1 MRFVVVLIAVVVA
14 ALAVT
19 ELTMQP
25 SAEDRG
31 ALLVIFGSIAAATG
45 LASWL
50 LPRMTVRFRTLRHTV
65 LLVSMAAVAVVAVAV
80 AVSAQLMFL
89 SSHDLRLVVVAVGL
103 GVVLGALLAA
113 TISRPL
119 SEDLE
124 RLAHTARRVGKGDL
138 SARTALDRPD
148 EVGTVSAAMDGMIDS
163 LRAAQVERIQVE
175 AARRAFLAAVGH
187 DLRTPLTS
195 MQAAIEAIQ
204 DGVAEEPERYLRSM
218 LTDLD
223 LLSGLVE
230 DLFLLAQIEAGKLEL
245 RTESVDLADL
255 ADEAVEAMSPVARRR
270 GVEIDIEADH
280 HIMVLA
286 GQRELGRVIRNL
298 LDNAIR
304 HAPDESHVRVEVGNG
319 GPDATVRIVDQGPGF
334 PDDFDVFESF
344 AKGDTARTRVH
355 GGAGLGMAIAK
366 GLVEAHGGSIA
377 IEPGPGG
384 RVAFRL
390 PVNQPDVPGDTALS
404 LAKPRGALNSKDLGK
419 GG

>member
-1 MRFVVVLIAVVVA
+1 MRIIIVLVAVVVA

-25 SAEDRG
+25 SAADRT

-50 LPRMTVRFRTLRHTV
+50 LPRATNRFRTLRHTV

-119 SEDLE
+119 AADLE
-124 RLAHTARRVGKGDL
+124 QLAGTARKVGQGDL
-138 SARTALDRPD
+138 SARAGLDRPD
-148 EVGTVSAAMDGMIDS
+148 EVGTVAVAMDGMIEA
-163 LRAAQVERIQVE
+163 LRAAERERDQVED
-175 AARRAFLAAVGH
+175 ARRAFLAAIGH

-195 MQAAIEAIQ
+195 LKATIEALQ

-218 LTDLD
+218 LADLD

-230 DLFLLAQIEAGKLEL
+230 DLFLLAQIEAGKLDLHAEP
-245 RTESVDLADL
+245 VDLSDL
-255 ADEAVEAMSPVARRR
+255 ADEAVEAMTPIARQR
-270 GVEIDIEADH
+270 GVEIEIMTDH
-280 HIMVLA
+280 HITVL
-286 GQRELGRVIRNL
+286 GSERELGRVIRNL

-304 HAPDESHVRVEVGNG
+304 YAPPSSRVQVEVGNG
-319 GPDATVRIVDQGPGF
+319 PQEATVRIVDEGPGF
-334 PDDFDVFESF
+334 PDNVDVFESF
-344 AKGDTARTRVH
+344 AKGDAARTRTH

-390 PVNQPDVPGDTALS
+390 PAIP
-404 LAKPRGALNSKDLGK
+404 
-419 GG
+419 

>member
-1 MRFVVVLIAVVVA
+1 MRFVIVLIAVVVA

-25 SAEDRG
+25 SAADRA

-50 LPRMTVRFRTLRHTV
+50 LPRVTSRFRTLRHTV

-119 SEDLE
+119 SADLE
-124 RLAHTARRVGKGDL
+124 RLAGTARRIGKGDL
-138 SARTALDRPD
+138 SARAGLERPD
-148 EVGTVSAAMDGMIDS
+148 EVGTVAVAMDGMIDA
-163 LRAAQVERIQVE
+163 LRAAEDERDQTE
-175 AARRAFLAAVGH
+175 AARRTFLAAIGH

-195 MQAAIEAIQ
+195 MKATIEALQ
-204 DGVAEEPERYLRSM
+204 DGVAEEPERYVRSM
-218 LTDLD
+218 LADLD
-223 LLSGLVE
+223 HLSGLVE

-245 RTESVDLADL
+245 HAEPVDLADL
-255 ADEAVEAMSPVARRR
+255 ADEAVEAMTPVARRR
-270 GVEIDIEADH
+270 GVDIEIKADRH
-280 HIMVLA
+280 LTVLA
-286 GQRELGRVIRNL
+286 GERELGRVIRNL

-304 HAPDESHVRVEVGNG
+304 YAPASSRVQVEVGS
-319 GPDATVRIVDQGPGF
+319 GPQEAIVRIVDQGQGF
-334 PDDFDVFESF
+334 PEHIDVFDSF
-344 AKGDTARTRVH
+344 AKGDPARTRTH

-390 PVNQPDVPGDTALS
+390 PVVP
-404 LAKPRGALNSKDLGK
+404 
-419 GG
+419 

>member
-1 MRFVVVLIAVVVA
+1 MRFVLVLVAVVVA
-14 ALAVT
+14 ALAVI

-25 SAEDRG
+25 SAADRA
-31 ALLVIFGSIAAATG
+31 ALLVIFGSIAGATG

-50 LPRMTVRFRTLRHTV
+50 LPRMTIRFRTLRHTV

-119 SEDLE
+119 AADLE
-124 RLAHTARRVGKGDL
+124 QLAGTARRVGRGDL
-138 SARTALDRPD
+138 SALAGLDRPD
-148 EVGTVSAAMDGMIDS
+148 EVGTVAVAMDGMIEA
-163 LRAAQVERIQVE
+163 LRGADAERDQIE

-195 MQAAIEAIQ
+195 MKATIEALQ

-218 LTDLD
+218 LADLD
-223 LLSGLVE
+223 LLSGLVD

-245 RTESVDLADL
+245 HSEPVDLSDL
-255 ADEAVEAMSPVARRR
+255 ADEAVEAMTPVARRR
-270 GVEIDIEADH
+270 GVEIDIMTDQ
-280 HIMVLA
+280 HITVLA
-286 GQRELGRVIRNL
+286 SERELGRVIRNL

-304 HAPDESHVRVEVGNG
+304 YTPAASRVRVEVGNG
-319 GPDATVRIVDQGPGF
+319 GPVATVRIVDQGPGF
-334 PDDFDVFESF
+334 PDKVDVFESF
-344 AKGDTARTRVH
+344 TKGDAARTRTH

-390 PVNQPDVPGDTALS
+390 PVIP
-404 LAKPRGALNSKDLGK
+404 
-419 GG
+419 

>member
-1 MRFVVVLIAVVVA
+1 MRFVIVLVAVVVA

-25 SAEDRG
+25 SAADRG
-31 ALLVIFGSIAAATG
+31 ALLVIFGAIAAATG

-50 LPRMTVRFRTLRHTV
+50 LPRATTRFRTLRHTV

-119 SEDLE
+119 AADLE
-124 RLAHTARRVGKGDL
+124 RLANTARKVGQGDL
-138 SARTALDRPD
+138 STHAGLSRPD
-148 EVGTVSAAMDGMIDS
+148 EVGTVALAMDGMINA
-163 LRAAQVERIQVE
+163 LRAADLERTQAE
-175 AARRAFLAAVGH
+175 AARRAFLAAIGH

-195 MQAAIEAIQ
+195 LKATVEALQ

-218 LTDLD
+218 LADLD

-245 RTESVDLADL
+245 HPEPVDLSDL
-255 ADEAVEAMSPVARRR
+255 ADEAVEAMTPVARRR
-270 GVEIDIEADH
+270 GVDIEIMTDQ
-280 HIMVLA
+280 HITVLA
-286 GQRELGRVIRNL
+286 SERELGRVIRNL

-304 HAPDESHVRVEVGNG
+304 YAPSASRVRVEVGNG
-319 GPDATVRIVDQGPGF
+319 GPVATVRVVDEGPGF
-334 PDDFDVFESF
+334 PDNVDVFESF
-344 AKGDTARTRVH
+344 AKGDAARTRTH

-384 RVAFRL
+384 RVAFQL
-390 PVNQPDVPGDTALS
+390 PAIP
-404 LAKPRGALNSKDLGK
+404 
-419 GG
+419 

>member
-1 MRFVVVLIAVVVA
+1 MRFMIVLIAAVVA

-25 SAEDRG
+25 SAADRA
-31 ALLVIFGSIAAATG
+31 ALLVIFGAVAGATG
-45 LASWL
+45 LAGWL
-50 LPRMTVRFRTLRHTV
+50 LPRLTHRFRTLRHTV
-65 LLVSMAAVAVVAVAV
+65 LLVSMAAIAVVAVAV

-119 SEDLE
+119 AEDLE
-124 RLAHTARRVGKGDL
+124 RLAGIARRVGGGDL
-138 SARTALDRPD
+138 SARAGLDRPD
-148 EVGTVSAAMDGMIDS
+148 EVGAVAVAMDGMIDS
-163 LRAAQVERIQVE
+163 LRAAEAERDQVE
-175 AARRAFLAAVGH
+175 AARKAFLAAVGH

-195 MQAAIEAIQ
+195 MQAAIEALQ
-204 DGVAEEPERYLRSM
+204 DGVTEDPERYLRSM
-218 LTDLD
+218 LADLD

-245 RTESVDLADL
+245 RSEPVDLSDL
-255 ADEAVEAMSPVARRR
+255 ADEAVEAMTPVARRR
-270 GVEIDIEADH
+270 GVGIEIKADQ
-280 HIMVLA
+280 HITVLA
-286 GQRELGRVIRNL
+286 GERELGRVIRNL

-304 HAPDESHVRVEVGNG
+304 HAPASSLVQVEVDNG
-319 GPDATVRIVDQGPGF
+319 GHMATVRIVDQGPGF
-334 PDDFDVFESF
+334 PEDVDVFESF
-344 AKGDTARTRVH
+344 IKGDAARTRSH
-355 GGAGLGMAIAK
+355 GGAGLGMSIAK

-390 PVNQPDVPGDTALS
+390 PAIS
-404 LAKPRGALNSKDLGK
+404 
-419 GG
+419 

>member
-1 MRFVVVLIAVVVA
+1 MRFVIVLIAVVVA

-25 SAEDRG
+25 SAADRA
-31 ALLVIFGSIAAATG
+31 ALLVIFGAIAAATG
-45 LASWL
+45 LAGWL
-50 LPRMTVRFRTLRHTV
+50 LPRATTRFRTLRHTV

-119 SEDLE
+119 AADLE
-124 RLAHTARRVGKGDL
+124 QLAGTARKVGQGDL
-138 SARTALDRPD
+138 STHAGLNRPD
-148 EVGTVSAAMDGMIDS
+148 EVGTVALAMDGMIS
-163 LRAAQVERIQVE
+163 ALRAADLERNQAE
-175 AARRAFLAAVGH
+175 AARRAFLAAIGH

-195 MQAAIEAIQ
+195 LKATVEALQ

-245 RTESVDLADL
+245 HPEPVDLSDL
-255 ADEAVEAMSPVARRR
+255 ADEAVEAMTPVARRR
-270 GVEIDIEADH
+270 GVDIEIMTDQ
-280 HIMVLA
+280 HITVLA
-286 GQRELGRVIRNL
+286 SERELGRVIRNL

-304 HAPDESHVRVEVGNG
+304 YAPSASRVRVEVGNG
-319 GPDATVRIVDQGPGF
+319 GPLATVRIVDEGPGF
-334 PDDFDVFESF
+334 PDNVDVFESF
-344 AKGDTARTRVH
+344 AKGDAARTRTH

-384 RVAFRL
+384 RVAFQL
-390 PVNQPDVPGDTALS
+390 PAIP
-404 LAKPRGALNSKDLGK
+404 
-419 GG
+419 

>member
-1 MRFVVVLIAVVVA
+1 MRFILVLIAAVVA

-25 SAEDRG
+25 SAADRT
-31 ALLVIFGSIAAATG
+31 ALLVIFGAIAAATG

-50 LPRMTVRFRTLRHTV
+50 LPRATNRFRTLRHTV

-119 SEDLE
+119 AADLE
-124 RLAHTARRVGKGDL
+124 QLAGTARKVGQGDL
-138 SARTALDRPD
+138 SARAGLDRPD
-148 EVGTVSAAMDGMIDS
+148 EVGTVAVAMDGMIEA
-163 LRAAQVERIQVE
+163 LRAAELERDQVED
-175 AARRAFLAAVGH
+175 ARRAFLAAIGH

-195 MQAAIEAIQ
+195 LKATIEALQ

-218 LTDLD
+218 LADLD

-230 DLFLLAQIEAGKLEL
+230 DLFLLAQIEAGKLDLHAEP
-245 RTESVDLADL
+245 VDLSDL
-255 ADEAVEAMSPVARRR
+255 ADEAVEAMTPIARKR
-270 GVEIDIEADH
+270 GVEIEIMTDH
-280 HIMVLA
+280 HITVL
-286 GQRELGRVIRNL
+286 GSERELGRVIRNL

-304 HAPDESHVRVEVGNG
+304 YAPASSRVQVEVGNG
-319 GPDATVRIVDQGPGF
+319 PQEATVRIVDEGPGF
-334 PDDFDVFESF
+334 PDNVDVFESF
-344 AKGDTARTRVH
+344 AKGDAARTRTH

-390 PVNQPDVPGDTALS
+390 PAIP
-404 LAKPRGALNSKDLGK
+404 
-419 GG
+419 

>member
-1 MRFVVVLIAVVVA
+1 MRFLLVLIAVVVA

-19 ELTMQP
+19 EFTMQP
-25 SAEDRG
+25 SSADRA

-50 LPRMTVRFRTLRHTV
+50 LPGVTARFRTLRHTV

-89 SSHDLRLVVVAVGL
+89 SSHDLRLVVVALGL

-119 SEDLE
+119 AEDLE
-124 RLAHTARRVGKGDL
+124 RLAGTARQVGEGDL
-138 SARTALDRPD
+138 SVRSDLDRPD
-148 EVGTVSAAMDGMIDS
+148 EVGIVAVAMDGMIDS
-163 LRAAQVERIQVE
+163 LRAGRADRDQVEQS
-175 AARRAFLAAVGH
+175 RRAFLAAIGH

-195 MQAAIEAIQ
+195 MQAAVEALQ
-204 DGVAEEPERYLRSM
+204 DGVVEDPDRYLRSM
-218 LTDLD
+218 LSDLD

-230 DLFLLAQIEAGKLEL
+230 DLFLLAQIEAGKPDV
-245 RTESVDLADL
+245 RTEPVDLADL
-255 ADEAVEAMSPVARRR
+255 ADEAVEAMTPVARRR
-270 GVEIDIEADH
+270 GIEIDIDADH
-280 HIMVLA
+280 HITVL
-286 GQRELGRVIRNL
+286 GGERELGRVIRNL

-304 HAPDESHVRVEVGNG
+304 HAPASSHVRVEVGDG
-319 GPDATVRIVDQGPGF
+319 GRDATVRIVDQGPGF
-334 PDDFDVFESF
+334 PEGLDVFESF
-344 AKGDTARTRVH
+344 AKGDAARSRTH

-390 PVNQPDVPGDTALS
+390 PLHNVRLPQSGT
-404 LAKPRGALNSKDLGK
+404 R
-419 GG
+419 

>member
-1 MRFVVVLIAVVVA
+1 MRFIIVLIAVVVA

-25 SAEDRG
+25 SPADRA
-31 ALLVIFGSIAAATG
+31 ALLVIFAAIAAATG
-45 LASWL
+45 LASWV
-50 LPRMTVRFRTLRHTV
+50 LPRLITRFRTLRHTV
-65 LLVSMAAVAVVAVAV
+65 LLVSLAAVAVVAVAV

-119 SEDLE
+119 AEDLG
-124 RLAHTARRVGKGDL
+124 RLARTARQVGKGDL
-138 SARTALDRPD
+138 SAQVVLDRPD
-148 EVGTVSAAMDGMIDS
+148 EVGEVAAAMGGMIAS
-163 LRAAQVERIQVE
+163 LRAARAERQQGE

-195 MQAAIEAIQ
+195 MQATIEALQ

-230 DLFLLAQIEAGKLEL
+230 DLFLLAQIEAGKLDL
-245 RTESVDLADL
+245 RTAPVDLADL
-255 ADEAVEAMSPVARRR
+255 ADEAVEAMTPVARRR
-270 GVEIDIEADH
+270 GVKIDIDAH
-280 HIMVLA
+280 QHIMVLA

-304 HAPDESHVRVEVGNG
+304 HAPDASSVSVEVGNG
-319 GPDATVRIVDQGPGF
+319 GRDAIVRIVDQGPGF
-334 PDDFDVFESF
+334 PDDLDVFESF
-344 AKGDTARTRVH
+344 AKGDAARTRSH
-355 GGAGLGMAIAK
+355 GGAGLGLAIAK

-390 PVNQPDVPGDTALS
+390 PVVS
-404 LAKPRGALNSKDLGK
+404 S
-419 GG
+419 

>member
-1 MRFVVVLIAVVVA
+1 MRFVLVLIAAVVA

-25 SAEDRG
+25 SAEDRA
-31 ALLVIFGSIAAATG
+31 ALLVIFGAIAGATG
-45 LASWL
+45 LAGWW
-50 LPRMTVRFRTLRHTV
+50 LPRITNKFRTLRYTV

-119 SEDLE
+119 AEDLG
-124 RLAHTARRVGKGDL
+124 RLAGTARRVGQGDL
-138 SARTALDRPD
+138 SVRAGLDRPD
-148 EVGTVSAAMDGMIDS
+148 EVGTVAVAMDGMIDA
-163 LRAAQVERIQVE
+163 LRAAAAERDHVET
-175 AARRAFLAAVGH
+175 ARRAFLAAVGH

-195 MQAAIEAIQ
+195 IQAAIEALQ
-204 DGVAEEPERYLRSM
+204 DGVTDDPDRYLRSM

-230 DLFLLAQIEAGKLEL
+230 DLFLLAQIEAGKLEV
-245 RTESVDLADL
+245 RAEPVDLADL
-255 ADEAVEAMSPVARRR
+255 ADEAVEAMAPVARRR
-270 GVEIDIEADH
+270 GVEIDIDADH

-286 GQRELGRVIRNL
+286 GERELGRLIRNL

-304 HAPDESHVRVEVGNG
+304 HAPDASHVRVEVGSG
-319 GPDATVRIVDQGPGF
+319 GPDATVRIIDQGPGF
-334 PDDFDVFESF
+334 PDDLDVFESF
-344 AKGDTARTRVH
+344 AKGDAARTRLH

-366 GLVEAHGGSIA
+366 GLVEAHGGSIT

-390 PVNQPDVPGDTALS
+390 PALE
-404 LAKPRGALNSKDLGK
+404 ALPPVGPAEETPLGTR
-419 GG
+419 

>member
-1 MRFVVVLIAVVVA
+1 MRFVIVLVAVVVA

-25 SAEDRG
+25 SAADRT

-45 LASWL
+45 LAGWI
-50 LPRMTVRFRTLRHTV
+50 LPRLTTRFRTLHHTV

-119 SEDLE
+119 AADL
-124 RLAHTARRVGKGDL
+124 RHLARTARRVGAGNLD
-138 SARTALDRPD
+138 ARTQLERPD
-148 EVGTVSAAMDGMIDS
+148 EVGTVATAMDGMIDS
-163 LRAAQVERIQVE
+163 LQSAHEERRQIE
-175 AARRAFLAAVGH
+175 EARRAFLAAVGH

-195 MQAAIEAIQ
+195 MQAAIEALQ
-204 DGVAEEPERYLRSM
+204 DGVTEEPERYLNSM
-218 LTDLD
+218 LADLD

-230 DLFLLAQIEAGKLEL
+230 DLFLLAQIEAGKLVIDPEP
-245 RTESVDLADL
+245 VDLADV
-255 ADEAVEAMSPVARRR
+255 ADEAAEAMAPVARRR
-270 GVEIDIEADH
+270 GVNIDMKAEQ
-280 HIMVLA
+280 HITVMA
-286 GQRELGRVIRNL
+286 GQHEIRRVIRNL

-304 HAPDESHVRVEVGNG
+304 HAPDASQVTVEVGNG
-319 GPDATVRIVDQGPGF
+319 GSQATVRVLDQGPGF
-334 PDDFDVFESF
+334 PEGLDVFESF
-344 AKGDTARTRVH
+344 ATGDPARTRAH

-377 IEPGPGG
+377 IESGPGG

-390 PVNQPDVPGDTALS
+390 PTA
-404 LAKPRGALNSKDLGK
+404 
-419 GG
+419 

>member
-1 MRFVVVLIAVVVA
+1 MRFIIVLIAVVVV

-25 SAEDRG
+25 SAADRA

-45 LASWL
+45 LASWA
-50 LPRMTVRFRTLRHTV
+50 LPRMTSRFRTLRHTV

-119 SEDLE
+119 AEDLE
-124 RLAHTARRVGKGDL
+124 RLAGTARRVGKGDL
-138 SARTALDRPD
+138 SAQASMDRPD
-148 EVGTVSAAMDGMIDS
+148 EVGTVAVAMDGMIDS
-163 LRAAQVERIQVE
+163 LRTARVEREQIE
-175 AARRAFLAAVGH
+175 AARRVFLAAVGH

-195 MQAAIEAIQ
+195 MQAAIEALQ

-230 DLFLLAQIEAGKLEL
+230 DLFLLAQIEAGRLEVQPE
-245 RTESVDLADL
+245 RIDLSDL
-255 ADEAVEAMSPVARRR
+255 ADEAVEAMTPVARRR
-270 GVEIDIEADH
+270 GVEIDIDADQ

-286 GQRELGRVIRNL
+286 GERELGRVIRNL

-304 HAPDESHVRVEVGNG
+304 HAPDASHVRIEVGNG
-319 GPDATVRIVDQGPGF
+319 GTDATVRVVDQGPGF
-334 PDDFDVFESF
+334 PEGLDVFESF
-344 AKGDTARTRVH
+344 SKGDAARTRAH
-355 GGAGLGMAIAK
+355 GGAGLGLAIAK

-384 RVAFRL
+384 RVAFQL
-390 PVNQPDVPGDTALS
+390 PVVT
-404 LAKPRGALNSKDLGK
+404 R
-419 GG
+419 

>member
-1 MRFVVVLIAVVVA
+1 MRFFLVLVAVVVA

-25 SAEDRG
+25 SAQDRA
-31 ALLVIFGSIAAATG
+31 ALLVIFGAIAGATG
-45 LASWL
+45 LAGWL
-50 LPRMTVRFRTLRHTV
+50 LPRMTTRFRTLHHTV
-65 LLVSMAAVAVVAVAV
+65 LLVSLAAVAVVAMAV
-80 AVSAQLMFL
+80 AVSAQQMFL

-119 SEDLE
+119 ASDLQQ
-124 RLAHTARRVGKGDL
+124 LAGTARRVGEGDL
-138 SARTALDRPD
+138 SKRAGLDRPD
-148 EVGTVSAAMDGMIDS
+148 EVGSVAAAMDGMIDA
-163 LRAAQVERIQVE
+163 LEAAEAERRQNE

-195 MQAAIEAIQ
+195 MQAAIEALQ
-204 DGVAEEPERYLRSM
+204 DGVTEDPDRYLRSM

-230 DLFLLAQIEAGKLEL
+230 DLFLLAQIEAGNLEI
-245 RTESVDLADL
+245 RSEPVDLADL
-255 ADEAVEAMSPVARRR
+255 ADEAVEAMAPVAHRR
-270 GVEIDIEADH
+270 GVEIDIDIDAGR
-280 HIMVLA
+280 HITVLA
-286 GQRELGRVIRNL
+286 GERELGRVIRNL

-304 HAPDESHVRVEVGNG
+304 YAPASSHVLVEVGNG

-334 PDDFDVFESF
+334 PDDLDAFQSF
-344 AKGDTARTRVH
+344 AKGDAARTRSH
-355 GGAGLGMAIAK
+355 GGAGLGLSIAK
-366 GLVEAHGGSIA
+366 GLVEAHGGSIT

-384 RVAFRL
+384 RVVFRL
-390 PVNQPDVPGDTALS
+390 PVSQSPRPDGDGVSQP
-404 LAKPRGALNSKDLGK
+404 

>member
-1 MRFVVVLIAVVVA
+1 MRLIIVLVAVVVA

-25 SAEDRG
+25 SAADRA
-31 ALLVIFGSIAAATG
+31 ALLVIFGSIATATG
-45 LASWL
+45 LASWV
-50 LPRMTVRFRTLRHTV
+50 LPRLITRFRTLRHTV
-65 LLVSMAAVAVVAVAV
+65 LLVSLAAVAVVAVAV
-80 AVSAQLMFL
+80 AVSARLMFL

-119 SEDLE
+119 AEDLG
-124 RLAHTARRVGKGDL
+124 RLARTARQVGQGDL
-138 SARTALDRPD
+138 SVQAALDRPD
-148 EVGTVSAAMDGMIDS
+148 EVGAVAAAMDGMIDS
-163 LRAAQVERIQVE
+163 LRAAREERQAIE

-195 MQAAIEAIQ
+195 MQAAIEALQ

-230 DLFLLAQIEAGKLEL
+230 DLFLLAQIEAGKLDL
-245 RTESVDLADL
+245 RTGPVDLADL
-255 ADEAVEAMSPVARRR
+255 ADEAVEAMAPVARRR
-270 GVEIDIEADH
+270 GVEIDIDADQ

-304 HAPDESHVRVEVGNG
+304 HAPEASRVSVEIGNG
-319 GPDATVRIVDQGPGF
+319 GADATVRIIDDGPGF
-334 PDDFDVFESF
+334 PGDFDVFESF
-344 AKGDTARTRVH
+344 ATGDAARTRSH
-355 GGAGLGMAIAK
+355 GGAGLGLAIAK

-390 PVNQPDVPGDTALS
+390 PVIVD
-404 LAKPRGALNSKDLGK
+404 
-419 GG
+419 

>member
-1 MRFVVVLIAVVVA
+1 MRFVIVLIAVVIA

-25 SAEDRG
+25 SAADRT

-50 LPRMTVRFRTLRHTV
+50 LPRATNRFRTLRHTV

-119 SEDLE
+119 AADLE
-124 RLAHTARRVGKGDL
+124 QLAGTARAVGQGDL
-138 SARTALDRPD
+138 SVRAGLDRPD
-148 EVGTVSAAMDGMIDS
+148 EVGTVAVAMDGMIS
-163 LRAAQVERIQVE
+163 ALRAAELERDQVED
-175 AARRAFLAAVGH
+175 ARRVFLAAIGH

-195 MQAAIEAIQ
+195 LKATIEALQ
-204 DGVAEEPERYLRSM
+204 DGVAAEPERYLRSM
-218 LTDLD
+218 LADLD

-230 DLFLLAQIEAGKLEL
+230 DLFLLAQIEAGKLDLHAEP
-245 RTESVDLADL
+245 VDLSDL
-255 ADEAVEAMSPVARRR
+255 ADEAVEAMAPMARRR
-270 GVEIDIEADH
+270 GVEIEIMTDH
-280 HIMVLA
+280 HITVL
-286 GQRELGRVIRNL
+286 GSERELGRVIRNL

-304 HAPDESHVRVEVGNG
+304 YAPASSRVQVEVGNG
-319 GPDATVRIVDQGPGF
+319 PQEATVRIVDEGPGF
-334 PDDFDVFESF
+334 PDNVDVFESF
-344 AKGDTARTRVH
+344 AKGDAARTRTH

-390 PVNQPDVPGDTALS
+390 PAIP
-404 LAKPRGALNSKDLGK
+404 
-419 GG
+419 

>member
-1 MRFVVVLIAVVVA
+1 MRFVVVLVAVVVA

-25 SAEDRG
+25 SAADRT
-31 ALLVIFGSIAAATG
+31 ALLVIFGSIAGATG
-45 LASWL
+45 LAGWL
-50 LPRMTVRFRTLRHTV
+50 LPRVTTRFRTLHHTV

-119 SEDLE
+119 AADLR
-124 RLAHTARRVGKGDL
+124 RLARTARRVGDGDL
-138 SARTALDRPD
+138 GVRTELQRPD
-148 EVGTVSAAMDGMIDS
+148 EVGTVATAMDGMIDS
-163 LRAAQVERIQVE
+163 LRTTREERERIE
-175 AARRAFLAAVGH
+175 ESRRAFLAAVGH

-195 MQAAIEAIQ
+195 MQAAIEALQ
-204 DGVAEEPERYLRSM
+204 DGVTEEPERYLNSM
-218 LTDLD
+218 LADLD

-230 DLFLLAQIEAGKLEL
+230 DLFLLAQIEAGKLRLQPEP
-245 RTESVDLADL
+245 VDLADI

-270 GVEIDIEADH
+270 GVELIIKADH
-280 HIMVLA
+280 HITVMA
-286 GQRELGRVIRNL
+286 GQREIGRVIRNL

-304 HAPDESHVRVEVGNG
+304 HAPDATQVLVEVDDG
-319 GPDATVRIVDQGPGF
+319 GPDATVRVVDQGPGF
-334 PDDFDVFESF
+334 PEDLDVFESF
-344 AKGDTARTRVH
+344 ATGDPARTRAH

-377 IEPGPGG
+377 IESGAGG

-390 PVNQPDVPGDTALS
+390 PVA
-404 LAKPRGALNSKDLGK
+404 
-419 GG
+419 

>member
-1 MRFVVVLIAVVVA
+1 VRFIIVLIAVVIA

-25 SAEDRG
+25 SAADRT

-50 LPRMTVRFRTLRHTV
+50 LPRATNRFRTLRHTV

-89 SSHDLRLVVVAVGL
+89 SSHDLRLVVIAVGL

-119 SEDLE
+119 AADLE
-124 RLAHTARRVGKGDL
+124 QLAGTARQVGQGDL
-138 SARTALDRPD
+138 SARAGLDRPD
-148 EVGTVSAAMDGMIDS
+148 EVGTVAVAMDGMIS
-163 LRAAQVERIQVE
+163 ALRAAERERDQVEE
-175 AARRAFLAAVGH
+175 ARRVFLAAIGH

-195 MQAAIEAIQ
+195 LKATIEALQ
-204 DGVAEEPERYLRSM
+204 DGVADEPERYLRSM
-218 LTDLD
+218 LADLD

-230 DLFLLAQIEAGKLEL
+230 DLFLLAQIEAGKLDLHAEP
-245 RTESVDLADL
+245 VDLSDL
-255 ADEAVEAMSPVARRR
+255 ADEAVEAMAPMARRR
-270 GVEIDIEADH
+270 GVEIEIMTDH
-280 HIMVLA
+280 HITVL
-286 GQRELGRVIRNL
+286 GSERELGRVIRNL

-304 HAPDESHVRVEVGNG
+304 YAPASSRVQVEVGNG
-319 GPDATVRIVDQGPGF
+319 LHEATVRIVDEGPGF
-334 PDDFDVFESF
+334 PDNVDVFESF
-344 AKGDTARTRVH
+344 AKGDAARTRTH

-390 PVNQPDVPGDTALS
+390 PAIP
-404 LAKPRGALNSKDLGK
+404 
-419 GG
+419 

>member
-1 MRFVVVLIAVVVA
+1 MRFIIVLVAVVVA

-25 SAEDRG
+25 SAADRA
-31 ALLVIFGSIAAATG
+31 ALLVIFGAIAAATG
-45 LASWL
+45 LAGWL
-50 LPRMTVRFRTLRHTV
+50 LPRVTTRFRTLRHTV

-119 SEDLE
+119 AEDLE
-124 RLAHTARRVGKGDL
+124 RLAGTARQVGRGDL
-138 SARTALDRPD
+138 SARVGLDRPD
-148 EVGTVSAAMDGMIDS
+148 EVGTVALAMDGMIEA
-163 LRAAQVERIQVE
+163 LRAAEVERYQAE
-175 AARRAFLAAVGH
+175 TARRAFLAAIGH

-195 MQAAIEAIQ
+195 MKATIEALQ

-218 LTDLD
+218 LGDLD

-245 RTESVDLADL
+245 HAEPVDLSDL
-255 ADEAVEAMSPVARRR
+255 ADEAVEAMTPVARRR
-270 GVEIDIEADH
+270 GVGIDIMTDQ
-280 HIMVLA
+280 HITVMA
-286 GQRELGRVIRNL
+286 GEREIGRVIRNL

-304 HAPDESHVRVEVGNG
+304 HAPAASRVHVEVANG
-319 GPDATVRIVDQGPGF
+319 GPLATVRIVDQGPGF
-334 PDDFDVFESF
+334 PDDVNVFESF
-344 AKGDTARTRVH
+344 TKGDAARTRTH

-384 RVAFRL
+384 RVAFHL
-390 PVNQPDVPGDTALS
+390 PVIG
-404 LAKPRGALNSKDLGK
+404 
-419 GG
+419 

>member
-1 MRFVVVLIAVVVA
+1 MRFVLVLVAVVVA
-14 ALAVT
+14 ALAVI

-25 SAEDRG
+25 SAADRA
-31 ALLVIFGSIAAATG
+31 ALLVIFGSIAGATG

-50 LPRMTVRFRTLRHTV
+50 LPRMTIRFRTLRHTV

-119 SEDLE
+119 AADLE
-124 RLAHTARRVGKGDL
+124 QLAGTARRVGRGDL
-138 SARTALDRPD
+138 SALAGLDRPD
-148 EVGTVSAAMDGMIDS
+148 EVGTVAVAMDGMIEA
-163 LRAAQVERIQVE
+163 LRGADAERDQIE

-195 MQAAIEAIQ
+195 MKATIEALQ

-218 LTDLD
+218 LADLD
-223 LLSGLVE
+223 LLSGLVD

-245 RTESVDLADL
+245 HSEPVDLSDL
-255 ADEAVEAMSPVARRR
+255 ADEAVEAMTPVARRR
-270 GVEIDIEADH
+270 GVEIDIMTDQ
-280 HIMVLA
+280 HITVLA
-286 GQRELGRVIRNL
+286 SERELGRVIRNL

-304 HAPDESHVRVEVGNG
+304 YAPAASRVRVEVGNG
-319 GPDATVRIVDQGPGF
+319 GPVATVRIVDQGPGF
-334 PDDFDVFESF
+334 PDKVDVFESF
-344 AKGDTARTRVH
+344 TKGDAARTRTH

-390 PVNQPDVPGDTALS
+390 PVIP
-404 LAKPRGALNSKDLGK
+404 
-419 GG
+419 

>member
-1 MRFVVVLIAVVVA
+1 MRFILVLIAVVVA

-25 SAEDRG
+25 SAADRT
-31 ALLVIFGSIAAATG
+31 ALLVIFGSIAVATG
-45 LASWL
+45 LAGWL
-50 LPRMTVRFRTLRHTV
+50 LPRVTSRFRTLRHTV

-119 SEDLE
+119 AADLE
-124 RLAHTARRVGKGDL
+124 RLAGTARKVGKGDL
-138 SARTALDRPD
+138 SAHAGLHRPD
-148 EVGTVSAAMDGMIDS
+148 EVGTVAVAMDGMIDA
-163 LRAAQVERIQVE
+163 LRAAEVERDQVE
-175 AARRAFLAAVGH
+175 AARRTFLAAIGH

-195 MQAAIEAIQ
+195 MKATIEALQ
-204 DGVAEEPERYLRSM
+204 DGVAEEPERYVRSM
-218 LTDLD
+218 LADLD

-245 RTESVDLADL
+245 HAEPVDLADL
-255 ADEAVEAMSPVARRR
+255 ADEAVEAMTPVARRR
-270 GVEIDIEADH
+270 GVEIEIKADR
-280 HIMVLA
+280 HITVLA
-286 GQRELGRVIRNL
+286 GERELGRVIRNL

-304 HAPDESHVRVEVGNG
+304 YAPATSRVRVEVGNG
-319 GPDATVRIVDQGPGF
+319 PHEATVRIVDEGPGF
-334 PDDFDVFESF
+334 PDDVDVFESF
-344 AKGDTARTRVH
+344 AKGDAARTRTH

-377 IEPGPGG
+377 IEPGSGG
-384 RVAFRL
+384 RVTFRL
-390 PVNQPDVPGDTALS
+390 PVIS
-404 LAKPRGALNSKDLGK
+404 
-419 GG
+419 

>member
-1 MRFVVVLIAVVVA
+1 MRFIIVLIAVVVA

-25 SAEDRG
+25 SAADRS
-31 ALLVIFGSIAAATG
+31 ALLVIFGSIAGATG
-45 LASWL
+45 LAGWL
-50 LPRMTVRFRTLRHTV
+50 LPRVTSRFRTLRHTV
-65 LLVSMAAVAVVAVAV
+65 LLVSMAAVAVVAIAV

-119 SEDLE
+119 AADLE
-124 RLAHTARRVGKGDL
+124 RLAGTARSVGEGDL
-138 SARTALDRPD
+138 SARAGLHRPD
-148 EVGTVSAAMDGMIDS
+148 EVGTVAVAMDGMIDA
-163 LRAAQVERIQVE
+163 LRASDLEREQIE
-175 AARRAFLAAVGH
+175 AARRAFLAAIGH

-195 MQAAIEAIQ
+195 MKATIEALQ

-218 LTDLD
+218 LADLD

-245 RTESVDLADL
+245 HPEPIDLADL
-255 ADEAVEAMSPVARRR
+255 ADEAVEAMTPVARRR
-270 GVEIDIEADH
+270 GVDIDINADH
-280 HIMVLA
+280 HITVLA
-286 GQRELGRVIRNL
+286 GERELGRVIRNL

-304 HAPDESHVRVEVGNG
+304 YAPASSRVQVEVGNG
-319 GPDATVRIVDQGPGF
+319 PHEATVRIVDEGPGF
-334 PDDFDVFESF
+334 PDGVDVFESF
-344 AKGDTARTRVH
+344 AKGDAARTRTH

-377 IEPGPGG
+377 IEAGPGG

-390 PVNQPDVPGDTALS
+390 PVAP
-404 LAKPRGALNSKDLGK
+404 
-419 GG
+419 